1 MELVEHSDSV
11 GRETAGE
18 PRAGKSLGDL
28 FLDEVRRQ
36 PDRIAVVRDG
46 ESLTYR
52 ELGERAAG
60 VAAQL
65 RELGLRADDRIGLFV
80 EPSVEL
86 MVGAWGILLAGGAYL
101 PLSPE
106 YPEERLRY
114 MIEDA
119 RVTIVLAQEELTG
132 RVAEL
137 APAGTTV
144 LTPGDGP
151 PGAPPTVSDRDLA
164 YVIYTSGSTG
174 KPKGV
179 MIEHRSVV
187 SQLRWLSDTHGLGA
201 GTVVL
206 QKTPMSFDAAQWEI
220 LAPARGATVVM
231 GSPGVYRDPERLI
244 ETIRAHGVTAI
255 QCVPTLLQALLDTEE
270 FTEATSLT
278 QIFSGGEALS
288 RTLATQCLD
297 ALPWCD
303 LINLYGPTECTINS
317 SAHVV
322 DPATVAQGPLTV
334 SIGAPVTGTTYA
346 VLDAQQR
353 PVSVGEVGELHIGG
367 IQLARGYLHRPDLT
381 AERFVDI
388 TVPGTGH
395 TRWFRSGDLV
405 SWNADGTVGFV
416 GRADNQVKLRG
427 FRVELDEI
435 RLAIEEHDWV
445 RNAAVIVRQDERS
458 GFQNLIACIELNPKE
473 AALMD
478 QGNHGAHH
486 QSKDNKLAVR
496 TQLSNPGR
504 RTAEDLA
511 GRPSVELPGRDA
523 TALQRRWVFQRKT
536 YRFFEGGPVS
546 RDDVVG
552 LLGRRPAGSESRE
565 VSSLTF
571 EGFGEI
577 MRSFGDCI
585 SGERLLPKYAYASP
599 GSLYATQLYVEVN
612 GIGGLDPGFY
622 YYHPGDHRLVL
633 ITPTAAA
640 GQPYV
645 RAHFLGKRGAIEP
658 VYSNN
663 IQEVLEIETGH
674 MVGLFEEYLPL
685 FGLTLREREFTP
697 AVRNDLDCAE
707 DDFYL
712 GSFEFAP
719 YERNRP
725 DDDLDL
731 YVQVHPGKVA
741 DLPAGHY
748 HFHGGELTR
757 ISDELVQK
765 KHVIAINQHVYDRSS
780 IGVTVISRTGHDW
793 LNYIDLGRI
802 LQRLQMNELNLGF
815 MSCGYSSKT
824 GYDLPAAKRIR
835 AILTESGHT
844 DGPSYFFV
852 GGRVSDE
859 QIFDRGMREDVVH
872 MKGPAEM
879 VRDDLV
885 NFLPDYMIPNK
896 VVVFDRLPLTANG
909 KIDVRELEASPR
921 TEVNSKDRPFAAPR
935 TNTEHR
941 VCALWKKVLKL
952 ETVSVNDDFFSCG
965 GNSLVAVRLVKEL
978 NKEFGGALPLQ
989 VLFESSTAE
998 KLARRIDEDA
1008 EAASRL
1014 VPLCSGGPGEH
1025 RPVYCWPGLGGY
1037 TMNLRLLAGSV
1048 ELDRPVYGVQAHG
1061 INPGEVP
1068 YPTIREMAAQDVRM
1082 IRERQPHGPYTLWG
1096 YSFGARVAFESA
1108 YQLERA
1114 GQRVDNL
1121 FLIAPGSPKL
1131 RESGD
1136 GSHGYANRA
1145 FLTILFSVFAGT
1157 IEGPVLARCLESVT
1171 DDESFTA
1178 FVTSRFPELDGDVVA
1193 RIVAIV
1199 RQTHEFTYSFHELAQ
1214 RRIDAPITVFRA
1226 SGDDYSFLENS
1237 SGYSATAPL
1246 FVDLAA
1252 DHYSLLKEAGIG
1264 ELVGLIRSRL
1274 GADQHDQHDQAA

>member
-11 GRETAGE
+11 GRKSAGE
-18 PRAGKSLGDL
+18 PRAGKSLADL
-28 FLDEVRRQ
+28 LADQVRRQ

-52 ELGERAAG
+52 ELADRAAG

-65 RELGLRADDRIGLFV
+65 RQLGVRADDRIGLFV

-119 RVTIVLAQEELTG
+119 RVKIVFAQEELTG
-132 RVAEL
+132 RLAEL

-144 LTPGDGP
+144 LTPGDTRPGP
-151 PGAPPTVSDRDLA
+151 APTVGARDLA

-187 SQLRWLSDTHGLGA
+187 SQLRWLASAYGLGPDK
-201 GTVVL
+201 VVL

-220 LAPARGATVVM
+220 LAPACGATVVM
-231 GSPGVYRDPERLI
+231 GGPGVYRDPERLI

-270 FTEATSLT
+270 FAECTSLT

-297 ALPWCD
+297 QLPWCD

-317 SAHVV
+317 SAHTV
-322 DPATVAQGPLTV
+322 DRDTLSEGPLTIP
-334 SIGAPVTGTTYA
+334 IGAPVDGTTYA
-346 VLDAQQR
+346 VLDAERR

-367 IQLARGYLHRPDLT
+367 VQLARGYLHRPDLT
-381 AERFVDI
+381 AERFVEI
-388 TVPGTGH
+388 AVPGTEH

-405 SWNADGTVGFV
+405 YWNADGTVGFV

-445 RNAAVIVRQDERS
+445 RNAAVIVRQDQRS

-486 QSKDNKLAVR
+486 QSKENKLAVR

-504 RTAEDLA
+504 RSDDDLR
-511 GRPSVELPGRDA
+511 GRPVVDLPGKGA

-536 YRFFEGGPVS
+536 YRFFEGGPVTRS
-546 RDDVVG
+546 DVVS
-552 LLGRRPAGSESRE
+552 LLGRRPAGSESRT
-565 VSSLTF
+565 VDTLTF
-571 EGFGEI
+571 DGFGEI
-577 MRSFGDCI
+577 MRSFGNCI

-612 GIGGLDPGFY
+612 GIGGLAPGFY
-622 YYHPGDHRLVL
+622 YYHPGEHQLVL
-633 ITPTAAA
+633 ITPTA
-640 GQPYV
+640 GSDTPYV
-645 RAHFLGKRGAIEP
+645 KAHFLGKRGAIES

-685 FGLTLREREFTP
+685 FGLTLREREYAP
-697 AVRNDLDCAE
+697 AVTANLDCAE

-712 GSFEFAP
+712 GSFEFVP
-719 YERNRP
+719 YEQSRP

-731 YVQVHPGKVA
+731 YVQIHPGKVA
-741 DLPAGHY
+741 DLPGGHY
-748 HFHGGELTR
+748 HFHDGELTR

-793 LNYIDLGRI
+793 LGYIDLGRI

-835 AILTESGHT
+835 SILTDSGHT

-896 VVVFDRLPLTANG
+896 VVVFDKLPLTANG
-909 KIDVRELEASPR
+909 KIDVRTLEASPR
-921 TEVNSKDRPFAAPR
+921 TEVDSKDRPFAAPR

-952 ETVSVNDDFFSCG
+952 ETVSVHDDFFSCG

-989 VLFESSTAE
+989 VLFEASTAE
-998 KLARRIDEDA
+998 KLARRVDDDA
-1008 EAASRL
+1008 EASSRL
-1014 VPLCSGGPGEH
+1014 VPL
-1025 RPVYCWPGLGGY
+1025 RPPCQDDQHAPIYCWPGLGGY
-1037 TMNLRLLAGSV
+1037 TMNLRLLAGTV
-1048 ELDRPVYGVQAHG
+1048 ELDRPFYGVQAHG
-1061 INPGEVP
+1061 INPDEVP
-1068 YPTIREMAAQDVRM
+1068 YATIREMAAEDVRM
-1082 IRERQPHGPYTLWG
+1082 IREQQPEGPYTLWG

-1136 GSHGYANRA
+1136 ESHGYANRA

-1157 IEGPVLARCLESVT
+1157 IEGPVLERCLETVT
-1171 DDESFTA
+1171 DEDSFTE
-1178 FVTSRFPELDGDVVA
+1178 FVTGRFPELDGDVVR

-1199 RQTHEFTYSFHELAQ
+1199 RLTHEFTYTFHELAQ

-1246 FVDLAA
+1246 FVDLEA

-1264 ELVGLIRSRL
+1264 ELIGLIRARV
-1274 GADQHDQHDQAA
+1274 GTDGRRDQAA